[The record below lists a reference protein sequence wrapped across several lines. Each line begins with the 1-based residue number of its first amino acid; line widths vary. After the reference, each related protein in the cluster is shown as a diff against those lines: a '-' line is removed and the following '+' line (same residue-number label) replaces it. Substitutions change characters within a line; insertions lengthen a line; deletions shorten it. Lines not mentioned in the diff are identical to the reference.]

1 MTTYAIRPVAQLPAH
16 EDRAWHVAWNP
27 TNPLLATCSA
37 DKNVR
42 VYHYHRKETGEI
54 EFTLVREVSTGHTKT
69 VRAVAW
75 SPSGEMLTTASFDS
89 TIGIWVSERGEWECV
104 STLEGHETECKS
116 VGYSCTGTLLASC
129 SRDKTVWIWEGEQRV
144 PRKGN

>member
-116 VGYSCTGTLLASC
+116 VG
-129 SRDKTVWIWEGEQRV
+129 
-144 PRKGN
+144 